1 MSMANFTPIFEPQAI
16 AVVGATSREGSVGQG
31 VMANLAGS
39 FTGQLYPINPEH
51 AAVNGLTCYP
61 TLTAVGAPIDLA
73 VIIVPAALVPQ
84 ILTEAGALGIKG
96 AIVISAGFKEAGHKD
111 LEEQLQEI
119 SARYGITLIGPNCL
133 GVINPARHLNASF
146 ASLLPDNGPVAFIS
160 QSGAICTGIID
171 CARSMGIGFSKFIS
185 VGNKAVVDDAALWEY
200 LATDDATQ
208 VIAMYAEQLSDTRR
222 LLPLAKKI
230 TRGASA
236 KPIIVLKSGRTTA
249 GAGATASHT
258 GALAGNDAAYDALF
272 RQAGIIRA
280 DTITELFDYIKIFS
294 TNKLAPARRLAIIT
308 NAGGPGALAVDAAI
322 HDGLAIAVPAAE
334 TTAALKAALPP
345 AANIH
350 NPIDVLGDA
359 RFDRYQAA
367 LTAVAADPAIDS
379 LLVILTPQTMTE
391 IERTAESIV
400 KLHQTSAKPL
410 AVSFIGEQLVAAG
423 RQIMQ
428 AGGVA
433 VYDYPEAA
441 IKALAQLANLSEKAG
456 LIDEPAPELADID
469 RAAVSKIFAQARAAG
484 VLTFPEASGLAIL
497 KAYGFPL
504 LDSRI
509 AHNRAEA
516 EQIAKEIGRPLVLKI
531 VSPDILHKTEAGGIV
546 LNVLPEN
553 AGTAFEALW
562 SQVAQKQPQAHLEG
576 VLLEELVS
584 GGTEMILGSVQDP
597 SLGAALML
605 GFGGTAV
612 EVWRDIVFGV
622 NPLTKTDVLEMIKKL
637 RAYKLLAGWR
647 GAPAADQAAL
657 VDGVLRLA
665 RLLADFP
672 EIKEMD
678 INPFLVLEQGKG
690 AKALDVRI
698 VIA

>member
-1 MSMANFTPIFEPQAI
+1 
-16 AVVGATSREGSVGQG
+16 
-31 VMANLAGS
+31 
-39 FTGQLYPINPEH
+39 
-51 AAVNGLTCYP
+51 
-61 TLTAVGAPIDLA
+61 
-73 VIIVPAALVPQ
+73 
-84 ILTEAGALGIKG
+84 
-96 AIVISAGFKEAGHKD
+96 
-111 LEEQLQEI
+111 
-119 SARYGITLIGPNCL
+119 
-133 GVINPARHLNASF
+133 
-146 ASLLPDNGPVAFIS
+146 
-160 QSGAICTGIID
+160 
-171 CARSMGIGFSKFIS
+171 
-185 VGNKAVVDDAALWEY
+185 
-200 LATDDATQ
+200 
-208 VIAMYAEQLSDTRR
+208 
-222 LLPLAKKI
+222 
-230 TRGASA
+230 
-236 KPIIVLKSGRTTA
+236 
-249 GAGATASHT
+249 
-258 GALAGNDAAYDALF
+258 
-272 RQAGIIRA
+272 
-280 DTITELFDYIKIFS
+280 
-294 TNKLAPARRLAIIT
+294 
-308 NAGGPGALAVDAAI
+308 
-322 HDGLAIAVPAAE
+322 
-334 TTAALKAALPP
+334 
-345 AANIH
+345 
-350 NPIDVLGDA
+350 
-359 RFDRYQAA
+359 
-367 LTAVAADPAIDS
+367 
-379 LLVILTPQTMTE
+379 
-391 IERTAESIV
+391 
-400 KLHQTSAKPL
+400 
-410 AVSFIGEQLVAAG
+410 
-423 RQIMQ
+423 
-428 AGGVA
+428 VA